1 MTRRDAFE
9 YGVLLG
15 MALVLAMEW
24 VARTW
29 VG

>member
-9 YGVLLG
+9 YGMVAG

-24 VARTW
+24 AARAW